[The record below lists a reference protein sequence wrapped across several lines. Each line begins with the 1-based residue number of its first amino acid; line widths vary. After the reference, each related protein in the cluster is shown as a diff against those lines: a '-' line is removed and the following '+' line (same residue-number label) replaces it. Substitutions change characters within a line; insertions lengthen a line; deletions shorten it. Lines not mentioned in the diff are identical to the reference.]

1 MLFALLGGQVDQK
14 MSPTQDQPSQL
25 PRHPTM
31 TESTHT
37 RDPSKDPVEWY
48 PINDWQVNN
57 EGMTMSIVHDPAQI
71 MTNSDLARAEDLSA
85 TELWDRLQTLY
96 DPALA

>member
-1 MLFALLGGQVDQK
+1 MLFALLGGQK
-14 MSPTQDQPSQL
+14 MSPRQDQPLQL
-25 PRHPTM
+25 PRDPTM
-31 TESTHT
+31 RESTHAQD
-37 RDPSKDPVEWY
+37 RPKDSAEWY

-57 EGMTMSIVHDPAQI
+57 EGTTMSIVDDPAQI

-85 TELWDRLQTLY
+85 TELWERLQTLY